1 MPPDN
6 TCNNVTYVKPNSD
19 WEGDEVSLDRNVI
32 WNDERLPNTHG
43 SRLKILRW
51 TMKEWSKKQNPPMD
65 SIEGRGFMNDEDWV
79 IHMID
84 EFIPDNGKNS
94 MSDKDKRRAN
104 FMFKK
109 YGGTRNGLDFTKV
122 GKVFTK

>member
-1 MPPDN
+1 MPPDS
-6 TCNNVTYVKPNSD
+6 YKSSSFYKDYEDDSLELKPKKI
-19 WEGDEVSLDRNVI
+19 I

-65 SIEGRGFMNDEDWV
+65 SIKGRGYMNDEDWV

-84 EFIPDNGKNS
+84 EFIPDIGKNS

-122 GKVFTK
+122 GKVFPK

>member
-1 MPPDN
+1 MSLPKKL
-6 TCNNVTYVKPNSD
+6 TWNS
-19 WEGDEVSLDRNVI
+19 
-32 WNDERLPNTHG
+32 ERLPNTHG

-65 SIEGRGFMNDEDWV
+65 SISGRGFMNDEDWV

-94 MSDKDKRRAN
+94 MSDEDKRRAN

-109 YGGTRNGLDFTKV
+109 YGGIRSGLDFTK
-122 GKVFTK
+122 

>member
-1 MPPDN
+1 MPPDS
-6 TCNNVTYVKPNSD
+6 YKSSSFYKD
-19 WEGDEVSLDRNVI
+19 YEDDSLDLKPKKII

-65 SIEGRGFMNDEDWV
+65 SISGRGFMNDEDWV

-122 GKVFTK
+122 GKVFPK

>member
-1 MPPDN
+1 MPPDS
-6 TCNNVTYVKPNSD
+6 YKSSSFYKDYEDDSLELKPKKI
-19 WEGDEVSLDRNVI
+19 I

-109 YGGTRNGLDFTKV
+109 YGGTRNGLDFTK
-122 GKVFTK
+122 

>member
-1 MPPDN
+1 MPPDSYKSSSF
-6 TCNNVTYVKPNSD
+6 YVEN
-19 WEGDEVSLDRNVI
+19 EEVFDEPKKII
-32 WNDERLPNTHG
+32 WNDEKLPNTHL

-51 TMKEWSKKQNPPMD
+51 TMKEWSKKVNPPMD

-94 MSDKDKRRAN
+94 MSDEDKRRAN

-109 YGGTRNGLDFTKV
+109 YGGNRKGLDFTKV
-122 GKVFTK
+122 GKVFPK

>member
-1 MPPDN
+1 MPPDS
-6 TCNNVTYVKPNSD
+6 YKSSSFYKDYEDDSLELKPKKI
-19 WEGDEVSLDRNVI
+19 I

-122 GKVFTK
+122 GKVFPK

>member
-1 MPPDN
+1 MPPDSYKSSSFYLDDLP
-6 TCNNVTYVKPNSD
+6 TEWPPET
-19 WEGDEVSLDRNVI
+19 SLSRKII

-94 MSDKDKRRAN
+94 MSDEDKRRAN

-122 GKVFTK
+122 GKVFPK

>member
-6 TCNNVTYVKPNSD
+6 TWKNVTYVKPNSD
-19 WEGDEVSLDRNVI
+19 WEGDEVSLDRKII

-122 GKVFTK
+122 GKVFPK